1 MTEKQEKAYIL
12 SETLFLVCLGG
23 YLIYLSS
30 CATTFNLAYPPYTEK
45 LFLLSLTGLGG
56 LRLILQMLF
65 STEKRRLIFM
75 IAGALVTGA
84 VWLMV
89 YRNDGYYFLRLF
101 SALTIAC
108 AGCDYRKAMKTFAV
122 AVGLTVL
129 TTVFCGLGDQITN
142 LVYADQYR
150 MRSSWGVIYPTDFS
164 SVLIYLCVAAWIG
177 WKNLPDWLFLIFG
190 SVSLFIAHYVTDSN
204 TSVYISLL
212 FLLFVV
218 LHMFLQHDA
227 FRILGRFI
235 DRAACFVFPVFGF
248 AMIGFT
254 WLYSRGNGFAYQI
267 DRWSHSRLMNALNA
281 YKVYGIK
288 LFGSPLTQIG
298 GGGSVVKR
306 IDYNFVDCS
315 YLLILL
321 RYGAVTLALLTL
333 LWVLMTYHAGKIGD
347 RRLLLSL
354 TLIAFHSVSEH
365 HFTEV
370 NYNLLLVLPFS
381 VLFTSAAQKKTK
393 EISER
398 ISDEVKPIRMLAAIL
413 TAAAVCILAYFYMP
427 LLLSVFRT
435 VCAVKGLD
443 TYYFTRQRAIFLL
456 VFVSFFALSIFL
468 WIVYRNLICLLQHTS
483 PKKGESISLIVC
495 LVGIVSGIL
504 GVSVLFKQTKAEWQ
518 TVIDGDR
525 EAMGALQEA
534 QDCTIFVAKI
544 PELYKM
550 EYDGISS
557 SFYPIEDLSR
567 IHNVAVITDSDFDSS
582 VLSARGFL
590 FTEISENHAV
600 YTNSESAALAL
611 ENVGYHMTGYYSKN
625 KKADIS
631 AFRNM
636 NGLRGWDDGGEFIS
650 LEKPLKHGPYLTLIG
665 SNFDVSYEISHYS
678 ETEADSEYWNSLPSD
693 TPVCTLRI
701 SREAGRFVVREQ
713 TLTRGQFDG
722 DEIYT
727 AVVSGS
733 IPTAMDVEFLAFP
746 SVEKTEFLLHS
757 IRYQKMPSYDTHMV
771 FDRSWHKTH
780 EAYFNLDGTP
790 LMLSGGYHAV
800 EFGYDS
806 DDNINYLHY
815 YNDKGDTVC
824 TNSGYAE
831 IHRVFDNLHQ
841 VYQESYYDTESKPII
856 NTSGFFE
863 VVYTRNQTGD
873 VTLISYYGTDGKL
886 IMMSGGYAQLRRDYN
901 NRRQIVRES
910 YFDTEGNPAV
920 LSGGYT
926 AFLNEYTDGARLSLT
941 TFIDLEGSI
950 LKMGSTNL
958 HKYLQSLKGRNVSI
972 FISVKDE
979 ASNSFTETLS
989 NDLFELGIKTDLVGK
1004 YYCSF
1009 YAVVSPDGVK
1019 EELSADSAVSTMGS
1033 VLGHPYSI
1041 SSAVWNVGNSSSIM
1055 IDDVEYSKNVRGL
1068 NIVVFDNET
1077 KMVIDSVGF
1086 DTYTRAMAMI
1096 R

>member
-1 MTEKQEKAYIL
+1 MYVL
-12 SETLFLVCLGG
+12 SEKLFLACLGG
-23 YLIYLSS
+23 YLIFLSS
-30 CATTFNLAYPPYTEK
+30 CATTFNLAYPLYTEK
-45 LFLLSLTGLGG
+45 LFLISLAVLGG
-56 LRLILQMLF
+56 LRLILQLLV
-65 STEKRRLIFM
+65 SADKRRLIFM
-75 IAGALVTGA
+75 IAGALVTGT
-84 VWLMV
+84 VWFMV

-101 SALTIAC
+101 AALTIAC
-108 AGCDYRKAMKTFAV
+108 TGCDYRKAMKTFTV

-142 LVYADQYR
+142 LVYVDQYR

-177 WKNLPDWLFLIFG
+177 WKKLPDWLFLIFG
-190 SVSLFIAHYVTDSN
+190 SVSLFIAHFLTSSN
-204 TSVYISLL
+204 TSVYTSLL

-218 LHMFLQHDA
+218 LHMFLKHDA
-227 FRILGRFI
+227 FRKFGRFI
-235 DRAACFVFPVFGF
+235 DHAACVVFPAFGF
-248 AMIGFT
+248 VMIGLIL
-254 WLYSRGNGFAYQI
+254 LYSRGNGFAYQV
-267 DRWSHSRLMNALNA
+267 DRWSHSRLSNALDA
-281 YKVYGIK
+281 YNIYGIQ

-298 GGGSVVKR
+298 GGGSVVVR

-333 LWVLMTYHAGKIGD
+333 LWVLMTNHAGKIGD

-381 VLFTSAAQKKTK
+381 VLFSSAAQKKSE
-393 EISER
+393 EISEQ
-398 ISDEVKPIRMLAAIL
+398 IPGDVKPIRTLAVTL

-443 TYYFTRQRAIFLL
+443 TYYFTRQRALFLL
-456 VFVSFFALSIFL
+456 VFVSFFALSVFL
-468 WIVYRNLICLLQHTS
+468 WIVYRNLICLLQHTR
-483 PKKGESISLIVC
+483 PKKWESISLIVC
-495 LVGIVSGIL
+495 MVGTVSGIL
-504 GVSVLFKQTKAEWQ
+504 GVSVLFKQTKGEWQ

-525 EAMGALQEA
+525 EAMEALREA
-534 QDCTIFVAKI
+534 QDCTIFVSKI

-567 IHNVAVITDSDFDSS
+567 MHDVAVITDSDFDSS

-590 FTEISENHAV
+590 YTEISENHAV

-611 ENVGYHMTGYYSKN
+611 ENAGYHMTGYYSKN

-665 SNFDVSYEISHYS
+665 SNYNVSYDISHYS
-678 ETEADSEYWNSLPSD
+678 ETEADSEYWNSLASD

-701 SREAGRFVVREQ
+701 SREAGRYIVREH
-713 TLTRGQFDG
+713 TLTRGHFDG

-727 AVVSGS
+727 AIVSGS

-746 SVEKTEFLLHS
+746 SVENMEFIVHS
-757 IRYQKMPSYDTHMV
+757 VRYQKMPAYDTHMV
-771 FDRSWHKTH
+771 YNEAWHKSH
-780 EAYFNLDGTP
+780 EAYFDLDGTP
-790 LMLSGGYHAV
+790 MMLSGGYHAV
-800 EFGYDS
+800 DFGYDS
-806 DDNINYLHY
+806 DDNINYIRY
-815 YNDKGDTVC
+815 YDDKGDPVC
-824 TNSGYAE
+824 TSSGYAE
-831 IHRVFDNLHQ
+831 IHRVFNNQHQ
-841 VYQESYYDTESKPII
+841 VKHESYYDTESKPIL
-856 NTSGFFE
+856 NTSGYSA
-863 VVYTRNQTGD
+863 VKYIHNPKGD
-873 VTLISYYGTDGKL
+873 VTQISYYGTDGHL
-886 IMMSGGYAQLRRDYN
+886 IMLSGGYAQIHRDYN
-901 NRRQIVRES
+901 DKRQIIKES
-910 YFDTEGNPAV
+910 YFDTEENPAV

-926 AFLNEYTDGARLSLT
+926 AFINEYTEEAKLSLT
-941 TFIDLEGSI
+941 TFVDPDGNV
-950 LKMGSTNL
+950 LKMGSANL
-958 HKYLQSLKGRNVSI
+958 HEYLQSLKGRNVSI
-972 FISVKDE
+972 FISVKDD
-979 ASNSFTETLS
+979 ASNAFTVTLS
-989 NDLFELGIKTDLVGK
+989 NDLHELGIQSDLIGK
-1004 YYCSF
+1004 YRYSF
-1009 YAVVSPDGVK
+1009 YAVVSSVGVK
-1019 EELSADSAVSTMGS
+1019 EELSADSVVSTQES
-1033 VLGHPYSI
+1033 VFGNQYSI
-1041 SSAVWNVGNSSSIM
+1041 SSAGMTVGNNSSIM

-1077 KMVIDSVGF
+1077 KTVIDSVGF
-1086 DTYTRAMAMI
+1086 DTYTRVMTMT